1 MQTANFT
8 TGGMR
13 REGCAHTIRNT
24 LERMDGVKPNS
35 VSRESRAAGAS
46 AALATD
52 TFTRDWHGRV
62 LTP

>member
-24 LERMDGVKPNS
+24 LERLDGVKPNS
-35 VSRESRAAGAS
+35 VSRESRTA
-46 AALATD
+46 
-52 TFTRDWHGRV
+52 RV
-62 LTP
+62 LLSPRTVPPRNKSVRIRTP

>member
-24 LERMDGVKPNS
+24 LERLDGVKPNS
-35 VSRESRAAGAS
+35 VSRESRTAGAS

-52 TFTRDWHGRV
+52 RPTRNKSVRIR
-62 LTP
+62 TP